1 MKDDNDYLE
10 ARAEKEL
17 GMAQQAEQ
25 PAAVRAHYKLAEG
38 RVLSGCRAAC
48 KPNDSSAAPAAGAG

>member
-25 PAAVRAHYKLAEG
+25 PAAVRAHYKLAELYLE
-38 RVLSGCRAAC
+38 RVHGT
-48 KPNDSSAAPAAGAG
+48 AGQEGNSDENP